1 MSVRFINLIKTK
13 HQNSAELRL
22 LEYLMF
28 LQKETCFS
36 VQIQGAR
43 RPECHSLVIQSRIIA
58 RLTKSIKFVSSHSTS
73 NKKARSLIRKR
84 AKMASQYTLVNVLI
98 QGVHWKDNSYQN
110 ACTTITAAVLRKT
123 VSAIS
128 EYSFIVKNQFTQ

>member
-1 MSVRFINLIKTK
+1 MSVRFINVIKTR

-22 LEYLMF
+22 PEYLMF

-36 VQIQGAR
+36 VQIQGAQR
-43 RPECHSLVIQSRIIA
+43 LGSHSLVIQSKIIA

-84 AKMASQYTLVNVLI
+84 AKMASQYTHVYVQI
-98 QGVHWKDNSYQN
+98 QDVHWKANPYQN
-110 ACTTITAAVLRKT
+110 ACTTITVAVLRKT

-128 EYSFIVKNQFTQ
+128 ESSFIVKNQFTQ